1 MAFQAA
7 ESVGIKSTLVSLVT
21 ASLYNLY
28 IFKQYLFFVQN
39 HKFADIYQLQD
50 INEMVRTERP
60 DWQCLMTYV
69 TSIYKYFET

>member
-7 ESVGIKSTLVSLVT
+7 ESVGIKSTLVSLGT
-21 ASLYNLY
+21 ATLYNFY
-28 IFKQYLFFVQN
+28 IFKQYLFLCRIINLLVFCN
-39 HKFADIYQLQD
+39 LQD